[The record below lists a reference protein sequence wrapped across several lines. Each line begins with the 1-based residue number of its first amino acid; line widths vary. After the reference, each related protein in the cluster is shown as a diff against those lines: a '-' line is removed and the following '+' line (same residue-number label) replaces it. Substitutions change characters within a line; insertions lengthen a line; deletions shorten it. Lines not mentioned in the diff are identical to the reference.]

1 MSSQGGSGK
10 GLEVPGK
17 RAEFPFKEP
26 FSSFLVGI
34 DLFQELSKSE
44 H

>member
-26 FSSFLVGI
+26 SSFLVGI